1 VKDQRRAAD
10 EGPPKV
16 PGYIVTYSDM
26 VTLLLTFFVM
36 LMSLASVQDPELFNR
51 GRGAFVESVRALGLG
66 MLQGQKPSPDFG
78 NKKPKYF
85 ISQPDELYGRTVDA
99 KEEEIRRLFNKVN
112 RLMTTMPSQI
122 VAQRTDFSVANIRF
136 SQGDAVLGELPKKSL
151 AEFCANLQESSDSV
165 VDTDTGGGAPPHENA
180 AGTLYVLGLAG
191 DQKTEKQQWILS
203 AQRARAVADFLQ
215 ATLSVGP
222 PSQEPDGRPGSAP
235 AWRIFWWGAGPGG
248 DWVGRDSPI
257 SKQSQVLIAV
267 LKAGG

>member
-1 VKDQRRAAD
+1 MKNQRRAAE

-36 LMSLASVQDPELFNR
+36 LMSLASMQDPELFDQ

-99 KEEEIRRLFNKVN
+99 KEEEIRRLFSKVN

-122 VAQRTDFSVANIRF
+122 VSQRTDFSVTNIRF
-136 SQGDAVLGELPKKSL
+136 PQGDAILGELARRSL
-151 AEFCANLQESSDSV
+151 TEFCADLQENSDFV
-165 VDTDTGGGAPPHENA
+165 AGVDPRGGVPPLQST
-180 AGTLYVLGLAG
+180 AGTLYVLGLAA
-191 DQKTEKQQWILS
+191 DQETEKQQWILS
-203 AQRARAVADFLQ
+203 AQRAQAVADFLQ
-215 ATLSVGP
+215 GTLSVGSQ
-222 PSQEPDGRPGSAP
+222 SQEPDGRPGSAP
-235 AWRIFWWGAGPGG
+235 TWRIFWWGAGPGG

-267 LKAGG
+267 LKAGD